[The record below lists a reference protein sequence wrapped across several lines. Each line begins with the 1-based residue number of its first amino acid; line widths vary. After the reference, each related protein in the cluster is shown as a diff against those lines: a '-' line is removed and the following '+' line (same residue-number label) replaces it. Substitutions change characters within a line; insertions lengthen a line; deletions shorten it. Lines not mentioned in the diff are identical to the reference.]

1 MEKEK
6 QQLEALQDIRK
17 MMQESSKFL
26 SLSGLSGVF
35 AGVYA
40 LIGAFLGYIEIKKT
54 GNSVDIYRGAES
66 SQVYNVTSEE
76 YSLLKLKIV
85 LICCVVLFLSLL
97 TAFVFTSKKAKKN
110 NQKLFDRTSKKV
122 LWNMLI
128 PLFAGGFLCLALL
141 YHGRNFVLL
150 ICPVMLL
157 FYGMALL
164 NSSKFVIHDIKIL
177 GYLEIIL
184 GLLACVFLGHGILF
198 WALGFGVLHIVYGAY
213 MWYKF
218 DRNR

>member
-66 SQVYNVTSEE
+66 SQVCNVTSEE

-150 ICPVMLL
+150 ISPVMLL

-164 NSSKFVIHDIKIL
+164 NSSKFVLHDIKIL
-177 GYLEIIL
+177 GYLEITL
-184 GLLACVFLGHGILF
+184 GLLACVFLGHVILF
-198 WALGFGVLHIVYGAY
+198 WALGFGVLHIIYGAY

-218 DRNR
+218 DRNK